1 MKILILGGCG
11 RMGSVVAADLS
22 RKYEVVRAD
31 INPAADIVMDGG
43 GYNFLAKVI
52 PGHDLVVGAL
62 PSAFGHDAMLAAID
76 SFVDYVDLSFT
87 PYDVSKLHDLAVRN
101 GVTVLHDCG
110 IAPGIS
116 NLVAGM
122 AIWRG
127 ADHIKIYVGGV
138 AADKEDDYVIT
149 WSPEDLYEEYT
160 RPARIIRDGKVET
173 VPALSNIPSIHVPEG
188 LQGYI
193 TDGLRSLLSKA
204 ELVTGMEEYTWRWP
218 GHIERISDLLEGEE
232 KWFADGLKERFREGT
247 DDKLVLEV
255 VANRRPV
262 TMTVYGDEKMS
273 AMAKT
278 TAMSCSA
285 FAQLVASGTFRR
297 PGVIPPEDVATDLSS
312 YRFVLDCIAEHGAEF
327 NVRYPFVEEKIWR

>member
-1 MKILILGGCG
+1 MKILVLGGCG

-31 INPAADIVMDGG
+31 INPAADIVMSGS

-52 PGHDLVVGAL
+52 PGYDLVVGAL

-76 SFVDYVDLSFT
+76 SSVSYVDLSFT
-87 PYDVSKLHDLAVRN
+87 PYDVSKLHDLAVQN

-127 ADHIKIYVGGV
+127 FNHIKIYVGGV
-138 AADKEDDYVIT
+138 AANKDDDYIIT

-160 RPARIIRDGKVET
+160 RPARIIIDGKIET
-173 VPALSNIPSIHVPEG
+173 VPALRNIPHHDVSTG
-188 LQGYI
+188 LQGYV
-193 TDGLRSLLSKA
+193 TDGLRSLLDKA

-218 GHIERISDLLEGEE
+218 DHIERISDLLESEE
-232 KWFADGLKERFREGT
+232 KFVAGLKERYREGN
-247 DDKLVLEV
+247 DDKLVLKV
-255 VANRRPV
+255 AANRHPV
-262 TMTVYGDEKMS
+262 TMTVYGDENMS

-285 FAQLVASGTFRR
+285 FVQLLASGTFKR